1 MFSLLLSRIGGY
13 LAAAV
18 GILVAVLAALGL
30 AKRAGRKEE
39 QDKEL
44 EQSFKQSKEANEIDS
59 QVRAMPDSELD
70 KRLRDVQRKD

>member
-1 MFSLLLSRIGGY
+1 
-13 LAAAV
+13 
-18 GILVAVLAALGL
+18 LVAVLAALGL

-44 EQSFKQSKEANEIDS
+44 EQSFKQSKEANDIDS

-70 KRLRDVQRKD
+70 QRLRDVQRKE